1 MSDVLSEATGCHGF
15 GPPCVSGHSAVAN
28 ADISHEAGA
37 YEVIPSQLRVPPK
50 STHSDQTDI
59 RGAAPCQSPAYW
71 DLFPAALGSADKITT
86 KCSP

>member
-1 MSDVLSEATGCHGF
+1 MSDVISEATGCHGF

-59 RGAAPCQSPAYW
+59 GGLRHASRQPTGTCSLQP
-71 DLFPAALGSADKITT
+71 LALLT
-86 KCSP
+86 K